1 MAVWTNWTAGF
12 TKGPASS
19 VIILIWSSQSG
30 PTLMELAVFRLVD
43 TVLTLLVWAVVINAI
58 LSWLVAF
65 SVVDVRNRFVFLVY
79 DTLNRLTDPLLKP
92 IRRFMPN
99 LGGVDLSPLVLIL
112 LVFFAR
118 DLWRGFFF

>member
-1 MAVWTNWTAGF
+1 
-12 TKGPASS
+12 
-19 VIILIWSSQSG
+19 
-30 PTLMELAVFRLVD
+30 MELAVLRLVD